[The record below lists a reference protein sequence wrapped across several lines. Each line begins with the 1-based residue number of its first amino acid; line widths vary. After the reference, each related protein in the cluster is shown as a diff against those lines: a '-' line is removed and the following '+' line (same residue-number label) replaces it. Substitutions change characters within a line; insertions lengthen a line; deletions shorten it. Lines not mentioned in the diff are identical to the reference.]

1 MKIAFSGKGGVGK
14 TSLSAALSLYYAKK
28 GKKVLAVD
36 VDPDANLA
44 TALGMPSG
52 VAEKITPISQMKE
65 LIKERTGA
73 DPGAPPGFFTL
84 NPKVDDIPEEYSKE
98 INNVKLIVMGSVDTG
113 GGGCICPENALIRAL
128 INNLLLNR
136 DEAVIMDMEAGIE
149 HLGRSTAESVD
160 AMIIVV
166 EPGRRSIDTAFRIK
180 KLATDIGLKNL
191 FLVLNKMENENQLNA
206 LNETGLPVLATISAN
221 QNLKKADEE
230 GKSVYP
236 LDDKFNSEIE
246 ILANKIQETIDE

>member
-14 TSLSAALSLYYAKK
+14 TSISAALSLYYAKQ

-44 TALGMPSG
+44 TALGMPFDL
-52 VAEKITPISQMKE
+52 AQKITPISQMKE

-73 DPGAPPGFFTL
+73 EPGAPPGFFSL
-84 NPKVDDIPEEYSKE
+84 NPKVDDIPEEYSKN
-98 INNVKLIVMGSVDTG
+98 INGVKLMVMGSVDTG
-113 GGGCICPENALIRAL
+113 GMGCICPENSLIRAL

-136 DEAVIMDMEAGIE
+136 DEVVIMDMEAGIE
-149 HLGRSTAESVD
+149 HLGRSTADAVD

-180 KLATDIGLKNL
+180 KLAADIGLKNIY
-191 FLVLNKMENENQLNA
+191 LVLNNMENENQLNN
-206 LNETGLPVLATISAN
+206 LKETGLPLLTTVSASESV
-221 QNLKKADEE
+221 KKADEE
-230 GKSVYP
+230 DKAVYP
-236 LDDKFNSEIE
+236 LDDKFNEEIAV
-246 ILANKIQETIDE
+246 LARKLEDKINE